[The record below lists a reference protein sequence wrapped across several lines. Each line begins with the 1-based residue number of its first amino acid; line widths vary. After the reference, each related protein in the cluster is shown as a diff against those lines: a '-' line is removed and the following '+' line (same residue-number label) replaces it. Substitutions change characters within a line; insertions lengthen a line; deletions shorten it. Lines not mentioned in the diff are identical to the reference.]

1 MPTPEV
7 LSPAGRQNRWI
18 EGWSGLPSNVRG
30 GVLYIAGLAVF
41 AVVIALIKLT
51 GERLHVTQILLVRQ
65 ATMVLI
71 TIPVIITGWPQSI
84 RSARPGL
91 QVVRI
96 ILAFL
101 AMMIGFSAVIH
112 LELAELTLITF
123 SKAFFTT
130 LLAIF
135 FLKEIVGLPR
145 WTALIVG
152 FVGVLIVVWPEQ
164 GQFIGMWHLAA
175 LAGAVCVSAVMVSVR
190 VLAQIDTPVSIL
202 TYQAVGVGVLM
213 IPLGIWFWQSP
224 TIYEWA
230 LLASIGAL
238 SVVAQY
244 LNIIAM
250 RYGEASAIA
259 PLEYTL
265 LIFTTALGFWLF
277 GEWPDLLDWVGAAII
292 IGSAVYVLRR
302 ERRSSKPSGPDSR
315 L

>member
-1 MPTPEV
+1 LPNPEII
-7 LSPAGRQNRWI
+7 SPVGHRNRWI
-18 EGWSGLPSNVRG
+18 NAWSSLPSNVRG

-41 AVVIALIKLT
+41 AVVIALIKLA

-71 TIPVIITGWPQSI
+71 TVPVIIVGWPQSLQTK
-84 RSARPGL
+84 RPGL
-91 QVVRI
+91 QFVRI
-96 ILAFL
+96 VLAFL
-101 AMMIGFSAVIH
+101 AMMMGFAAVIH
-112 LELAELTLITF
+112 LELAELTIITF

-135 FLKEIVGLPR
+135 FLKEIVRVPR
-145 WTALIVG
+145 WIALVVG
-152 FVGVLIVVWPEQ
+152 FMGVLIVVWPEQ
-164 GQFIGMWHLAA
+164 GQLVGVWHLGA
-175 LAGAVCVSAVMVSVR
+175 LAGALCVSAVTVSVR
-190 VLAQIDTPVSIL
+190 VLAQVDTPVSIL
-202 TYQAVGVGVLM
+202 TYQAVGVGILM
-213 IPLGIWFWQSP
+213 IPLGIWFWESP
-224 TIYEWA
+224 TIYEWS

-250 RYGEASAIA
+250 RAGEASAIA

-277 GEWPDLLDWVGAAII
+277 GEWPDLWDWIGAAII

-302 ERRSSKPSGPDSR
+302 ERASSGPSGPGNSI
-315 L
+315 